1 MWGEWADVYKAEYLL
16 AGDLVET
23 KLTEASSIVSHLLAG
38 VHDAGQPPSALH
50 RGAPHALVE
59 ADVRK
64 N

>member
-1 MWGEWADVYKAEYLL
+1 MSRCFQGRVFISRRL
-16 AGDLVET
+16 DLVET

>member
-1 MWGEWADVYKAEYLL
+1 MSRCLQGRVFISRRL
-16 AGDLVET
+16 DLVET